1 MKIIDGFVTN
11 SSTQSSTILL
21 AVPKNLDFDTILS
34 RISEKYPEDFLE
46 FGNRRKD
53 LKQFLETP
61 EVDLTY
67 LLSDY
72 DLFVNTIS
80 DFPPRDVV
88 EDFDRIDKISEM
100 VEEIKNLS
108 NDEVLIVF
116 FGDILHEGSSFKPPP
131 LYTKQKVLSIFK
143 SDDIKLMRSLIQNEI
158 VGNLKFTKQELADLT
173 QNLTMPLENLIG
185 KPIKEFNYTFFPFYP
200 NYYHIFGNNYIEA
213 LLRLVQT
220 IAIEVKPQHP
230 YGFPWRL
237 DGFAIGVLKAKLEGS
252 YPNDW
257 LEDEGE
263 FYRVIPII
271 DFFFG
276 KIEIIRFINE
286 TSYFDEVI
294 IDDDYNHN
302 SDVMRYSRE
311 ALGLIARAVVSL
323 INDSDEDISR
333 ETKTVHDKL
342 MRVVKALIEND
353 SIFRREE
360 VLIDTLFQY
369 HRTQQPALLSPLIR
383 SIDQEVLL
391 DFLYGARLA
400 FFKKWLIYYNEFK
413 NLEDYD
419 YFYDFK

>member
-1 MKIIDGFVTN
+1 MKIVDGFVTN

-21 AVPKNLDFDTILS
+21 AVPKNLNFDTILH

-61 EVDLTY
+61 EMDLTY
-67 LLSDY
+67 LLNDY

-80 DFPPRDVV
+80 DFPPKNII
-88 EDFDRIDKISEM
+88 EDFDRLDKMSEM

-131 LYTKQKVLSIFK
+131 LYTKQKVLSIFR
-143 SDDIKLMRSLIQNEI
+143 SDNIKLMRSLIQNEI
-158 VGNLKFTKQELADLT
+158 VANLKFTIKELADLT
-173 QNLTMPLENLIG
+173 QNLTVPLENLIG

-200 NYYHIFGNNYIEA
+200 NYYHIFGNNYIET

-220 IAIEVKPQHP
+220 IAIEAKPQHP

-257 LEDEGE
+257 LKDEGE

-271 DFFFG
+271 DFFFS
-276 KIEIIRFINE
+276 KLEIIRFINE
-286 TSYFDEVI
+286 TTYFDNVI
-294 IDDDYNHN
+294 IDYDYNHN
-302 SDVMRYSRE
+302 SDVMRYSRD
-311 ALGLIARAVVSL
+311 ALNLIAIAVVSH
-323 INDSDEDISR
+323 INDSDKAIGE
-333 ETKTVHDKL
+333 EAKKLHDKL
-342 MRVVKALIEND
+342 MRVVKTLIEAS
-353 SIFRREE
+353 SIYRKEE
-360 VLIDTLFQY
+360 VLIDTLIQY
-369 HRTQQPALLSPLIR
+369 HRTHQNRLLSPLIK
-383 SIDQEVLL
+383 SIDKDVLL